1 MTKQT
6 FIYKTPEQPVRASTL
21 PAVVREQTARNVDVA
36 GFDPVIGLAQHFDD
50 NNSVGTPRQSLPEAS
65 ESPESVS
72 KSDSGMYF
80 AS

>member
-1 MTKQT
+1 MTRQT

-36 GFDPVIGLAQHFDD
+36 GFDPVIGLAQHFGDT
-50 NNSVGTPRQSLPEAS
+50 NSVGTPRQSSPQAPA
-65 ESPESVS
+65 SPESVS

-80 AS
+80 SS

>member
-1 MTKQT
+1 MTRQT

-36 GFDPVIGLAQHFDD
+36 GFDPVIGLAQHFGD
-50 NNSVGTPRQSLPEAS
+50 NNTVGTPRQSSPQATA
-65 ESPESVS
+65 SPESVS